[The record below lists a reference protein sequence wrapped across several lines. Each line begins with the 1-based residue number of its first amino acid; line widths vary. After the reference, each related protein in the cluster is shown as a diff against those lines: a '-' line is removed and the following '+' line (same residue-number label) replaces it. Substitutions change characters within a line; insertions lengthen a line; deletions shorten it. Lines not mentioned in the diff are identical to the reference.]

1 MRTIFLFFS
10 LMFIFASSALAVD
23 LPSVKSVQAELE
35 QVKKAEQN
43 DANKAIAKNYEDV
56 LALLDK
62 LDKQKADT
70 SSLRKVIESAPA
82 KLKASQESLE
92 RLKKRTKT
100 AEQLQA
106 ELAKLSIS
114 ELKTELANVQK
125 SLAET
130 QESLTALS
138 SELSSQKSVSERVQS
153 ALTMNATRS
162 QEINTALADVNI
174 ESSLKL
180 KLEVEQEYLAANSAY
195 NQLALSANDE
205 LTALYTSQVDE
216 KNLVQQQLQQELT
229 ELQTV
234 INNKNLAES
243 QNLVKQATENQQ
255 NTNSTNPTIQRE
267 LELNT
272 RISQGL
278 VEQTTELNSMS
289 QDNLRIKSVLDNLQ
303 QTQRTIEEQ
312 ISSLQGT
319 LVLSRIINKQ
329 KQSLP
334 EDEMVKG
341 LSKQISD
348 LRVRIFDI
356 TEFKD
361 KLTNIDSYIA
371 DLEKTDKVTFTAKE
385 RSQLSTILQER
396 SKMLAD
402 FIKTMNN
409 QLNLAINIELN
420 QQQVQTISDS
430 LQSKLQ
436 QQSFWVKS
444 NDEINL
450 KWFKELPAR
459 LSWQLRTIGKV
470 FDFSNWQ
477 DNIGRAG
484 LFVFVLLLLTWFISH
499 HKEEIKRRLTAIN
512 NQMRTLDTESHWHT
526 PAAIFWTLILC
537 LPSTFMFLIV
547 FISVAYV
554 CFQDPAPVWSWGL
567 KMAAYWWYF
576 AFMLAMLRPNGIGYR
591 HFKMP
596 KESNENFRRILKKSA
611 WIMGLML
618 NTSIF
623 TELETGVAYDMVG
636 ELLSISIL
644 LLMIFMVT
652 PEMRKAIEK
661 YQGVA
666 KKSSVSLSLLRFTLL
681 LVPIVL
687 IVLIA
692 CGYYYTALVLIE
704 HFVSTYFAFTTW
716 LIIRALVYRGFEVS
730 ARRLAAKR
738 LREKREQLL
747 AKVEAAKARGE
758 DQSADEIA
766 QELQQQSDSMA
777 ISDVKEQVLRMV
789 DFVLWIGLFAIFYY
803 VWADLLAVAF
813 YLDGVT
819 LWQQSVTT
827 AAGTVM
833 ESVTL
838 LNLLIAIVI
847 LMVTYV
853 LVRNI
858 AGVLE
863 VMLFSNVKLSQ
874 GTPYTITTLLT
885 YGIIA
890 LGASL
895 AFGALGMSWSKLQ
908 WLFAALSVGL
918 GFGMQEIFANFV
930 SGIIILFER
939 PVRIGDIITLGEF
952 SGTVSKIRI
961 RATTLVDF
969 DGKEVIVPNKSFVT
983 ERLVNWAL
991 SDTVTR
997 VIARVGVAYGSDLDL
1012 VKKLLYQAANEC
1024 DRVLKDP
1031 APIVYFLTFG
1041 ASTLDHELRVYVGKV
1056 GDRNPTLDYLNR
1068 RINQLFVE
1076 NNIDIAFN
1084 QLDIF
1089 IKNTTTQEELKISP
1103 EQLKVG
1109 K

>member
-1 MRTIFLFFS
+1 MRAIFLLFS
-10 LMFIFASSALAVD
+10 FIFVCSSSVWAAD
-23 LPSVKSVQAELE
+23 IPSVKTIQTELE

-43 DANKAIAKNYEDV
+43 DANKAIAKNYED
-56 LALLDK
+56 ALGLWDK
-62 LDKQKADT
+62 LTKQKADT
-70 SSLRKVIESAPA
+70 ENLRKLIANAPA
-82 KLKASQESLE
+82 ALKSSQESID
-92 RLKKRTKT
+92 RLKKRAKT

-106 ELAKLSIS
+106 EFARLSS
-114 ELKTELANVQK
+114 ADLQTELANLQRSVT
-125 SLAET
+125 ET
-130 QESLTALS
+130 QEQLTALNAN
-138 SELSSQKSVSERVQS
+138 LASQKSVSERVQT
-153 ALTMNATRS
+153 ALTENATRN
-162 QEINTALADVNI
+162 QEINSALAAADI
-174 ESSLKL
+174 EPSLKT
-180 KLEVEQEYLAANSAY
+180 KLSVEQDYLAANSDH
-195 NQLALSANDE
+195 NQLALSGNDE

-216 KNLVQQQLQQELT
+216 KTLAQQQMQQELA
-229 ELQTV
+229 ELQTA
-234 INNKNLAES
+234 INNKNLEES

-267 LELNT
+267 LEFNT

-278 VEQTTELNSMS
+278 VEQTTQLNTMS

-334 EDEMVKG
+334 QDEMVKG
-341 LSKQISD
+341 LSKQISE

-361 KLTNIDSYIA
+361 KLTNIDSYIS
-371 DLEKTDKVTFTAKE
+371 DLEKTDKITFTNKE
-385 RSQLSTILQER
+385 RAQLSVILQER
-396 SKMLAD
+396 SKVLAD

-420 QQQVQTISDS
+420 QQQVQTISDT

-450 KWFKELPAR
+450 RWFKELPSR
-459 LSWQLRTIGKV
+459 LNWQLRTLGKQ

-477 DNIGRAG
+477 DNVGRAG
-484 LFVFVLLLLTWFISH
+484 LFVALLLALTWFIR
-499 HKEEIKRRLTAIN
+499 HKKEDIKHRLTEIN
-512 NQMRTLDTESHWHT
+512 NKMRTLETESHWHT

-537 LPSTFMFLIV
+537 LPSTFLFLTV
-547 FISVAYV
+547 FISVAYI
-554 CFQDPAPVWSWGL
+554 CFQDPAPVWNWGL
-567 KMAAYWWYF
+567 KMAGYWWYF
-576 AFMLAMLRPNGIGYR
+576 AFMMAMLRPNGIGYR

-623 TELETGVAYDMVG
+623 TGLETGVAYDMLG
-636 ELLSISIL
+636 ELLSISVL

-661 YQGVA
+661 YQGA
-666 KKSSVSLSLLRFTLL
+666 MKKSSVSLTLLRITLL

-704 HFVSTYFAFTTW
+704 HFVSSYFAFTTW
-716 LIIRALVYRGFEVS
+716 LILRALVYRGFEVS

-738 LREKREQLL
+738 LREKREQLT
-747 AKVEAAKARGE
+747 AKIDAAKAAGE
-758 DQSADEIA
+758 EESAVGYV

-789 DFVLWIGLFAIFYY
+789 DFVLWIGLFGILYY
-803 VWADLLAVAF
+803 VWADLLTVAF

-827 AAGTVM
+827 EAGTTM
-833 ESVTL
+833 EAVTL

-847 LMVTYV
+847 LTATVV

-858 AGVLE
+858 GGLLE
-863 VMLFSNVKLSQ
+863 VLVFSNVKLSQ

-890 LGASL
+890 LGGML

-952 SGTVSKIRI
+952 SGTISKIRI

-997 VIARVGVAYGSDLDL
+997 VIARVGVGYGSDLDL

-1031 APIVYFLTFG
+1031 APVVYFLTFG

-1056 GDRNPTLDYLNR
+1056 GDRNPTLDFLNR
-1068 RINQLFVE
+1068 RINQLFNE
-1076 NNIDIAFN
+1076 NNIEIAFN
-1084 QLDIF
+1084 QVDVY
-1089 IKNTTTQEELKISP
+1089 IKNNATQEELKVSS
-1103 EQLKVG
+1103 EQLK
-1109 K
+1109 